1 MARKSATAAC
11 HPTFD
16 YGDFDLLFAK
26 LATLHDIVVKISVQ
40 GANTLPVCW
49 RLPCSQPSSP
59 PCCSTAVSQLTP
71 VMFSRMVPASP
82 EETLKHASMSLTRHS
97 TLSWPAEYCHCR
109 LECCLLI
116 PYGRL
121 ELFRRP
127 LLGTTPLLRG
137 LSHCAPSQSLHRQS
151 FVFEHFSMSLG
162 RASTDSIFL
171 IVGASEFVV
180 AIKSSWFHLV
190 LFSFCSTS
198 KSLVGQLGTTLTSLP
213 DEQEGTV
220 AFRSYHYPRSAVTV

>member
-1 MARKSATAAC
+1 MARRSATATC
-11 HPTFD
+11 HPTLD
-16 YGDFDLLFAK
+16 YDDFDFLFAK
-26 LATLHDIVVKISVQ
+26 LPTLHNIIVKIPVH
-40 GANTLPVCW
+40 GPNTLPVFW
-49 RLPCSQPSSP
+49 RLPCLQPSSP

-71 VMFSRMVPASP
+71 IMFSRMVPASP

-109 LECCLLI
+109 LECCL
-116 PYGRL
+116 PVFYGRL

-151 FVFEHFSMSLG
+151 FVVEHFSMSLG

-171 IVGASEFVV
+171 IIEAFDLVV
-180 AIKSSWFHLV
+180 AIESSWFHLV

-198 KSLVGQLGTTLTSLP
+198 KSTVGQLGTTLTSLF
-213 DEQEGTV
+213 D
-220 AFRSYHYPRSAVTV
+220 